1 MTRINE
7 VNISKNALK
16 LIKNIINTKP
26 SEEQVIALI
35 NELRSSNGMTPLM
48 DENFNF
54 KTVNNQSGQWKESE
68 QKFQLSINVLKTYDI
83 LSTIFHEFRHCWQYF
98 NNENLNE
105 LTQYNLNGYYNDK
118 NELYF
123 TQPIE
128 KDAYKFEHDVM
139 KFLAQELNLPT
150 YETTAKYKYDDIIK
164 SQKNEL
170 SEFKSKKYKLNEEFY
185 KTLYK
190 FRANRLCHDEQNPEF
205 TFSSEHYDIT
215 VTIDNNN
222 LNYLISDKN
231 SFYTDEYGNTSYT
244 SISAS
249 CKNGICYINDFILQ
263 ETSLKQDIFNSLLKI
278 NEEIIKFYNEKFS
291 ANITELKI
299 TPFFSGM
306 TKNEHNL
313 LISRSPYE
321 TKLIH
326 FTDPYFEKSFKLALS
341 NNSTIKNDFLNAIN
355 NRNIT
360 SIINK
365 IINNKNIS
373 NLEFDTLR
381 KRYENISIRID
392 GQEYKFADLS
402 NDSILNVLKKQI
414 KKFNRMEDVLN
425 DKNIKNTVVE
435 IIRFVN
441 EKNIND
447 KLSELKLEIK
457 EKSKENIKEKNNQN
471 IDELNR

>member
-1 MTRINE
+1 
-7 VNISKNALK
+7 
-16 LIKNIINTKP
+16 
-26 SEEQVIALI
+26 
-35 NELRSSNGMTPLM
+35 
-48 DENFNF
+48 
-54 KTVNNQSGQWKESE
+54 
-68 QKFQLSINVLKTYDI
+68 
-83 LSTIFHEFRHCWQYF
+83 
-98 NNENLNE
+98 
-105 LTQYNLNGYYNDK
+105 
-118 NELYF
+118 
-123 TQPIE
+123 
-128 KDAYKFEHDVM
+128 M

-441 EKNIND
+441 EKNIDD